1 MFASVRFSAADA
13 RTYTYTCGFPV
24 APGDRV
30 TVETKDG
37 TKDVIVAAVDL
48 PEPPFACK
56 PILGMAESAAPV
68 VAMRGHN
75 NPPDPLDE
83 AIAPFG
89 DAISEA
95 ENWLDGEPVQNEAQ
109 MKAVDALLR
118 DVKAAKKAVA
128 EAEESEAKPIYDQW
142 KAAKAR
148 FAPTITDLDRIAKG
162 LIAIVDTFKRKL
174 AAEKAEAERKARAE
188 AEARMRA
195 AAEAARQADAGNI
208 EAQRAAAQAQAEADE
223 AVRLAALAS
232 KDTVKGLRQVTR
244 YAVDDHKALLNWIAR
259 NRRDD
264 LTAFVDEWAK
274 RHHKDC
280 AGADGLRVWLEK
292 EAF

>member
-37 TKDVIVAAVDL
+37 TKDVIVVAVDL

-56 PILGMAESAAPV
+56 PILGMAEAAAPV

-75 NPPDPLDE
+75 NPPDSLDE
-83 AIAPFG
+83 ALSPFG

-109 MKAVDALLR
+109 MKAVDSLLR
-118 DVKAAKKAVA
+118 SIKAAKKAVT

-148 FAPTITDLDRIAKG
+148 FAPTLADLDRITKG
-162 LIAIVDTFKRKL
+162 LVSIVDGFKRRL

-188 AEARMRA
+188 AEAKMRA
-195 AAEAARQADAGNI
+195 AAEAARAADAGNI
-208 EAQRAAAQAQAEADE
+208 EAQRAAAAAQAEAE
-223 AVRLAALAS
+223 AAAEAAAEAG
-232 KDTVKGLRQVTR
+232 KDTVKGLRKVTR
-244 YAVDDHKALLNWIAR
+244 YEVTDHRALLHWIAA

-264 LTAFVDEWAK
+264 LTAFIDEWA
-274 RHHKDC
+274 RRNHREC
-280 AGADGLRVWLEK
+280 AGADGLRVWQER

>member
-1 MFASVRFSAADA
+1 MTLGPIAADM
-13 RTYTYTCGFPV
+13 T
-24 APGDRV
+24 V
-30 TVETKDG
+30 T
-37 TKDVIVAAVDL
+37 
-48 PEPPFACK
+48 
-56 PILGMAESAAPV
+56 
-68 VAMRGHN
+68 RGHN
-75 NPPDPLDE
+75 MPPDALDE

-118 DVKAAKKAVA
+118 DVKAAKKAVT

-162 LIAIVDTFKRKL
+162 LIAIVDAFKRKL

-188 AEARMRA
+188 AEAAMRA

-223 AVRLAALAS
+223 AVRAAALAS

-244 YAVDDHKALLNWIAR
+244 YVIDDHRALLHWIAR

-264 LTAFVDEWAK
+264 LTAFIDDFAK
-274 RHHKDC
+274 KHHSEVPV
-280 AGADGLRVWLEK
+280 GNGLRTWK
-292 EAF
+292 ERVAF

>member
-1 MFASVRFSAADA
+1 MTLGPIAADM
-13 RTYTYTCGFPV
+13 T
-24 APGDRV
+24 V
-30 TVETKDG
+30 T
-37 TKDVIVAAVDL
+37 
-48 PEPPFACK
+48 
-56 PILGMAESAAPV
+56 
-68 VAMRGHN
+68 RGHN
-75 NPPDPLDE
+75 MPPDALDE

-118 DVKAAKKAVA
+118 DVKAAKKAV
-128 EAEESEAKPIYDQW
+128 
-142 KAAKAR
+142 
-148 FAPTITDLDRIAKG
+148 T
-162 LIAIVDTFKRKL
+162 
-174 AAEKAEAERKARAE
+174 EAERKARAE
-188 AEARMRA
+188 AEAAMRA

-223 AVRLAALAS
+223 AQRAAALAS

-264 LTAFVDEWAK
+264 LTAFIDEWAK

-280 AGADGLRVWLEK
+280 AGADGLRVWQEK

>member
-1 MFASVRFSAADA
+1 MTLGPISADL
-13 RTYTYTCGFPV
+13 T
-24 APGDRV
+24 V
-30 TVETKDG
+30 T
-37 TKDVIVAAVDL
+37 
-48 PEPPFACK
+48 
-56 PILGMAESAAPV
+56 
-68 VAMRGHN
+68 RRHN
-75 NPPDPLDE
+75 NPPDPIDAAL
-83 AIAPFG
+83 APFG
-89 DAISEA
+89 GAISEA
-95 ENWLDGEPVQNEAQ
+95 ENWLDGSPVENEGQ
-109 MKAVDALLR
+109 MKAVDSLLR
-118 DVKAAKKAVA
+118 SIKAAKKAVT

-148 FAPTITDLDRIAKG
+148 FAPTITDLDRITKG
-162 LIAIVDTFKRKL
+162 LVSIVDGFKRRL

-188 AEARMRA
+188 AEAAMRA

-223 AVRLAALAS
+223 AVRAAALAR

-264 LTAFVDEWAK
+264 LTAFIDEWAE

-280 AGADGLRVWLEK
+280 AGADGLRVWQEK